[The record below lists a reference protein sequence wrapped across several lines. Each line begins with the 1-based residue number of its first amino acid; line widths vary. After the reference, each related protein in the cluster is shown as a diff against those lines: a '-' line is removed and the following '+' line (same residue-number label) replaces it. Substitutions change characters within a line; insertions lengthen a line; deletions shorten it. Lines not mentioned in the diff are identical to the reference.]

1 DRARFLA
8 DGCDDFARKPFQA
21 EELFAILE
29 NQLGL
34 RFLRGEAAPHVP
46 APLSPTALADR
57 LAALPDAWRAD
68 LRAAV
73 ALGDFERI
81 AAALE
86 RLRDRDPALHEVLAR
101 WAYDFDLEAFAG
113 LLGADRSQE
122 DA

>member
-1 DRARFLA
+1 
-8 DGCDDFARKPFQA
+8 A

-34 RFLRGEAAPHVP
+34 RFLRGEAAPPAP

-57 LAALPDAWRAD
+57 LAALPDDWRAD

-73 ALGDFERI
+73 GLGDFGRI

-86 RLRDRDPALHEVLAR
+86 ALRTQDAALHEVLAR
-101 WAYDFDLEAFAG
+101 WAYDFDLEAFA
-113 LLGADRSQE
+113 LLFDRE
-122 DA
+122 PTP